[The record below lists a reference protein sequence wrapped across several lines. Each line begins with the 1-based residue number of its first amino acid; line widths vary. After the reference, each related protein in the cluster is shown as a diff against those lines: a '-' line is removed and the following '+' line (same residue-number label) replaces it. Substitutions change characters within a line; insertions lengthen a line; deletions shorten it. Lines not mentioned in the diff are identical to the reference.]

1 MKITTGIDIIEVERI
16 KEAIDDMGNGF
27 LNRIYTED
35 EIQYCNKS
43 DIMKYQH
50 FAARFA
56 AKEAV
61 FKAMSKYISGREDAL
76 WKDIEI
82 LNDESGKPEI
92 NVDKLIENINKTAD
106 IKLINIDISIAHIK
120 EYAVASAVAIFEE
133 NLKN

>member
-92 NVDKLIENINKTAD
+92 NVDKLIKNINKTAD
-106 IKLINIDISIAHIK
+106 IKLINIDISISHIK

>member
-1 MKITTGIDIIEVERI
+1 
-16 KEAIDDMGNGF
+16 
-27 LNRIYTED
+27 
-35 EIQYCNKS
+35 
-43 DIMKYQH
+43 
-50 FAARFA
+50 
-56 AKEAV
+56 
-61 FKAMSKYISGREDAL
+61 MSKYISGREDAL

-106 IKLINIDISIAHIK
+106 IKLINIDISISHIK

>member
-16 KEAIDDMGNGF
+16 KEAINEMEDGF

-92 NVDKLIENINKTAD
+92 NVDKLIKNINKTAD
-106 IKLINIDISIAHIK
+106 IKLINIDISISHIK